1 MTIVITSCSIGISFA
16 QSDPIVRAQTISDA
30 YGFRI
35 GSGFR
40 DGSSTALPVFNPY
53 YEIPIG
59 NIFFSAEVQ
68 LSFINFST
76 LNIFPLSAPSLQLD
90 AYGWAGKVRW
100 FYKSNSSDK
109 FYSSAGFGMTVH
121 PDNAST
127 EFPLSFG
134 YLQNLSEATELE
146 ASLNFTPLL
155 YLGTRRQAGGWIG
168 ERYGWF
174 ISATVGL
181 RFINF

>member
-1 MTIVITSCSIGISFA
+1 MTIVITSCFIGISFA
-16 QSDPIVRAQTISDA
+16 QSDPNVRAQTISDA

-35 GSGFR
+35 GPGFR

-59 NIFFSAEVQ
+59 NIFFSVEVQ

-76 LNIFPLSAPSLQLD
+76 LNIFPLSAPSLLLD

-100 FYKSNSSDK
+100 FYGKSFPQK
-109 FYSSAGFGMTVH
+109 FFSAAGYGMTVH
-121 PDNAST
+121 PDNVSA

-134 YLQNLSEATELE
+134 YLHKLSEATELE
-146 ASLNFTPLL
+146 TSLNFTPLL
-155 YLGTRRQAGGWIG
+155 YLGTRRQAAGWIG